1 MKTLVRQKLVDL
13 EEKDRIRNFQPP
25 VDGAEIMRIFQI
37 PPSREV
43 GMLKTAL
50 KDAIL
55 DGIVPNE
62 HDAALGFIKEKARE
76 MGLHDASAPASA

>member
-1 MKTLVRQKLVDL
+1 
-13 EEKDRIRNFQPP
+13 
-25 VDGAEIMRIFQI
+25 
-37 PPSREV
+37 
-43 GMLKTAL
+43 MLKTAL

-62 HDAALGFIKEKARE
+62 HDAALEFIKEKARE